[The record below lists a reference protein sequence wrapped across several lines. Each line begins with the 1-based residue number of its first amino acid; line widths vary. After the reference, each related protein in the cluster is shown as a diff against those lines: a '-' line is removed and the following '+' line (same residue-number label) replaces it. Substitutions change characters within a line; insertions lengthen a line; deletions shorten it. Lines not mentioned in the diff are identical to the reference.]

1 MTLRQARLT
10 RCATGRAKRCIKG
23 VLKAMYQRNVSGGD
37 GKATEVEVKEGDL
50 AHLRQL
56 AAWPPKRAGSPE
68 ESMAVWLRRVKIA
81 RGERNQRSDPPSRS
95 RSALPSPHDDKP
107 M

>member
-1 MTLRQARLT
+1 
-10 RCATGRAKRCIKG
+10 
-23 VLKAMYQRNVSGGD
+23 MYQRCAKSEVSEDVSGGD
-37 GKATEVEVKEGDL
+37 GKATEVEVKDGDL

-56 AAWPPKRAGSPE
+56 ATWPPKRSGSTE